1 MKSLDLDKWHR
12 DVEEYCSQLIVV
24 LSDGDESLRR
34 IGDLVQG
41 KLREHRERS
50 KVSLAFVGQYSA
62 GKSSI
67 ISALT
72 GRDDIAIS
80 ADITT
85 DRCTPYDWLAAGL
98 RLVDTP
104 GLYTERED
112 HDEMTNQEIE
122 RSDLLAFCLTV
133 ALFDHIT
140 LPKFQELAV
149 EHRYWP
155 KMLLI
160 VNKLLSE
167 AGDPDERI
175 ENYRENLDQML
186 GSTLLRSV
194 PVVFVDAKLYLEGS
208 KKHNER
214 LIDKSRFAEL
224 VAALNKL
231 TQERD
236 LLGRAD
242 TAIRFVLGGTNE
254 AILALSGGEE
264 SDKAFLHLLNR
275 HLELLAT
282 SRKAL
287 RREFKDAANAAARIV
302 LEEGDELLAAVHGGG
317 QEQFAI
323 SEKQCHRRVR
333 ARIEAIQEGLQRKV
347 LEIGGLLQRD
357 VQEIQSLP
365 LFEQFARRVKEG
377 SGEVEH
383 VTSRLLKTPRLANQM
398 GVLQNVAAGLAGLLV
413 LTSKGNAQT
422 GVKTSQDAAT
432 ALATS
437 SGTGSMEH
445 IGNASG
451 SWHAGGHEG
460 VAITHLDHA
469 ITNTVDHINS
479 TFHLHLSS
487 DAMIRASHSTS
498 HFLQSVGPFLALGAA
513 TASVWGMVEEKRA
526 LEALGRLR
534 QELHEKFAV
543 ARDQVFES
551 FEKQGAIFD
560 ADVLMPLQREI
571 LAKRDAAEAEMAS
584 GNERVEHLRELRARL
599 ENSLGE
605 LASMAW

>member
-1 MKSLDLDKWHR
+1 LDLDKWHQ
-12 DVEEYCSQLIVV
+12 DVEEYCGQLVAL
-24 LSDGDESLRR
+24 LSDGDDSLRG
-34 IGDLVQG
+34 IGDLVKG

-62 GKSSI
+62 GKSTI

-98 RLVDTP
+98 RVVDTP
-104 GLYTERED
+104 GLYTERPD

-140 LPKFQELAV
+140 LPKFRELAV
-149 EHRYWP
+149 ERRYWP
-155 KMLLI
+155 KMLLV

-167 AGDPDERI
+167 AGDPEERI
-175 ENYRENLDQML
+175 ENYQANLDQML

-194 PVVFVDAKLYLEGS
+194 PVVFVDAKLYIEGS
-208 KKHNER
+208 KKNNER
-214 LIDKSRFAEL
+214 VVDKSRFGEL

-242 TAIRFVLGGTNE
+242 TSIRFVLNGTNE

-264 SDKAFLHLLNR
+264 SDKAFVHLLNR
-275 HLELLAT
+275 HLELLAS

-287 RREFKDAANAAARIV
+287 RREFKNAANTAARV
-302 LEEGDELLAAVHGGG
+302 ALEEGDELLAAVNGGG

-323 SEKQCHRRVR
+323 SERQCHRRVR
-333 ARIEAIQEGLQRKV
+333 DRIEAIQEELQRKI
-347 LEIGGLLQRD
+347 LEIGALLQRD

-377 SGEVEH
+377 GGGVEQ
-383 VTSRLLKTPRLANQM
+383 VTSRLLKTPRLPIQLA
-398 GVLQNVAAGLAGLLV
+398 VLQNVAAGLAGLLV
-413 LTSKGNAQT
+413 LPSKGSAQT
-422 GVKTSQDAAT
+422 GTT
-432 ALATS
+432 ASHGAVSAPVTS
-437 SGTGSMEH
+437 SGTESIGH
-445 IGNASG
+445 VGNASG

-460 VAITHLDHA
+460 VAMTHLDHA

-479 TFHLHLSS
+479 TFHLHLSP

-513 TASVWGMVEEKRA
+513 AATVWGMVEEKRA
-526 LEALGRLR
+526 AEALGRVR
-534 QELHEKFAV
+534 QELHERFAA

-560 ADVLMPLQREI
+560 ADVLMPLQKEI
-571 LAKRDAAEAEMAS
+571 LVKREEAEAEMAS

-599 ENSLGE
+599 EMSLGE
-605 LASMAW
+605 LSSMAW